1 MLRPLKGTNGVKMII
16 GGNHE
21 QNCISYI
28 SPQKAAKIWI
38 IVTVCVL
45 AAYFLFTS
53 LSYSKV
59 DAISIWVLTCISMI
73 YFSHKPQKML
83 DQRGQIIVILAGIGI
98 SIFSFLN
105 IPLGLG
111 NPPFSIG
118 ELSLL
123 LAGVSIML
131 FGFLAFKTL
140 LLPLLFPIIAVLGFE
155 LYELFI
161 RHEDWL
167 IAPLIPPTI
176 SLTTG
181 LIRLMGIEPE
191 VHGNII
197 SFLSLSG
204 ETIRLAVV
212 SDCTGIWSLGTF
224 TVASIIVL
232 STFPEAISKRGTLL
246 ILVGYIGTYASNIGR
261 IAIISLSGYLYGP
274 DGVIEQVHVHTGWIL
289 FTLWMVVFWYYFFTR
304 HLGFTFGR
312 KPD

>member
-1 MLRPLKGTNGVKMII
+1 MNKDVFNNI
-16 GGNHE
+16 N
-21 QNCISYI
+21 
-28 SPQKAAKIWI
+28 PQKAAKIWVI
-38 IVTVCVL
+38 ITICIL
-45 AAYFLFTS
+45 AFYFLSTS

-59 DAISIWVLTCISMI
+59 DAISIWILTCISMM
-73 YFSHKPQKML
+73 YLSYKPQKML
-83 DQRGQIIVILAGIGI
+83 DKKNQITVILAGIGI
-98 SIFSFLN
+98 CIFSFLN

-118 ELSLL
+118 EFSLL
-123 LAGVSIML
+123 LAGVSIII
-131 FGFLAFKTL
+131 FGFFAFKTL

-181 LIRLMGIEPE
+181 LIRLMGIEPD

-197 SFLSLSG
+197 SFLSMSG
-204 ETIRLAVV
+204 DTIRLAVV

-232 STFPEAISKRGTLL
+232 STFPEAISKRGALL

-274 DGVIEQVHVHTGWIL
+274 EGVIEQVHVHTGWIL
-289 FTLWMVVFWYYFFTR
+289 FTFWMVVFWYYFFTR
-304 HLGFTFGR
+304 HLGFTLQK
-312 KPD
+312 KPE

>member
-1 MLRPLKGTNGVKMII
+1 LDDYWGVIMNKDVFNNI
-16 GGNHE
+16 N
-21 QNCISYI
+21 
-28 SPQKAAKIWI
+28 PQKAAKIWVI
-38 IVTVCVL
+38 ITICIL
-45 AAYFLFTS
+45 AFYFLSTS

-59 DAISIWVLTCISMI
+59 DAISIWILTCISMM
-73 YFSHKPQKML
+73 YLSYKPQKML
-83 DQRGQIIVILAGIGI
+83 DKKNQITVILAGIGI
-98 SIFSFLN
+98 CIFSFLN

-118 ELSLL
+118 EFSLL
-123 LAGVSIML
+123 LAGVSIII
-131 FGFLAFKTL
+131 FGFFAFKTL

-181 LIRLMGIEPE
+181 LIRLMGIEPD

-197 SFLSLSG
+197 SFLSMSG
-204 ETIRLAVV
+204 DTIRLAVV

-232 STFPEAISKRGTLL
+232 STFPEAISKRGALL

-274 DGVIEQVHVHTGWIL
+274 EGVIEQVHVHTGWIL
-289 FTLWMVVFWYYFFTR
+289 FTFWMVVFWYYFFTR
-304 HLGFTFGR
+304 HLGFTLQK
-312 KPD
+312 KPE

>member
-1 MLRPLKGTNGVKMII
+1 MDDYWGVIMNKDVFNNI
-16 GGNHE
+16 N
-21 QNCISYI
+21 
-28 SPQKAAKIWI
+28 PQKAAKIWVI
-38 IVTVCVL
+38 ITICIL
-45 AAYFLFTS
+45 AFYFLSTS

-59 DAISIWVLTCISMI
+59 DAISIWILTCISMM
-73 YFSHKPQKML
+73 YLSYKPQKML
-83 DQRGQIIVILAGIGI
+83 DKKNQITVILAGIGI
-98 SIFSFLN
+98 CIFSFLN

-118 ELSLL
+118 EFSLL
-123 LAGVSIML
+123 LAGVSIII
-131 FGFLAFKTL
+131 FGFFAFKTL

-181 LIRLMGIEPE
+181 LIRLMGIEPD

-197 SFLSLSG
+197 SFLSMSG

-232 STFPEAISKRGTLL
+232 STFPEAISKRGALL

-274 DGVIEQVHVHTGWIL
+274 EGVIEQVHVHTGWIL
-289 FTLWMVVFWYYFFTR
+289 FTFWMVVFWYYFFTR
-304 HLGFTFGR
+304 HLGFTLQK
-312 KPD
+312 KPE

>member
-1 MLRPLKGTNGVKMII
+1 MENNPVNTITP
-16 GGNHE
+16 
-21 QNCISYI
+21 QN
-28 SPQKAAKIWI
+28 AAKIWVICI
-38 IVTVCVL
+38 IIILIVFF
-45 AAYFLFTS
+45 FLTS
-53 LSYSKV
+53 FSYSKV
-59 DAISIWVLTCISMI
+59 DAISIWVLTCISMM
-73 YFSHKPQKML
+73 YFSYKPQKML
-83 DQRGQIIVILAGIGI
+83 GKKEQVIVILAGIGI

-118 ELSLL
+118 EFSLL
-123 LAGVSIML
+123 LAGVSIII
-131 FGFLAFKTL
+131 FGFLAFRTL

-167 IAPLIPPTI
+167 IAPLIPPTV

-197 SFLSLSG
+197 SFLSISG

-232 STFPEAISKRGTLL
+232 STFPEAISKRGALL

-274 DGVIEQVHVHTGWIL
+274 EGVIEQVHVHTGWIL
-289 FTLWMVVFWYYFFTR
+289 FTLWMVLFWYYFFTR
-304 HLGFTFGR
+304 HLGFTFR
-312 KPD
+312 TKPV